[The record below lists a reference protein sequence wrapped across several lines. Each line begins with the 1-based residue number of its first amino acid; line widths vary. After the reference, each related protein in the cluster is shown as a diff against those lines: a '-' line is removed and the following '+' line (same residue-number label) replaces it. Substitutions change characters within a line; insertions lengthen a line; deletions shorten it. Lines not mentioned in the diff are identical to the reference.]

1 MTEISAK
8 KFIENLANEM
18 GLEFFGAVKVGPEK
32 DFRYFE
38 RWINQNKHADMKF
51 LENYV
56 ELREDPSLL
65 ISNAKTA
72 LVFGMPYY
80 QGYKHSVKFYDT
92 PKVAQYA
99 KLKDYHKLLKKFLE
113 EISRRLM
120 EQYNSELTYKVAV
133 DSVPILERA
142 LAAKTRLGFIGKNTC
157 YIHPQKGSFFLL
169 GRNYYR

>member
-1 MTEISAK
+1 
-8 KFIENLANEM
+8 M
-18 GLEFFGAVKVGPEK
+18 GLLKSDQKK

-56 ELREDPSLL
+56 ELREDPRKLFESQ
-65 ISNAKTA
+65 TA

-120 EQYNSELTYKVAV
+120 EQYNSELH
-133 DSVPILERA
+133 I
-142 LAAKTRLGFIGKNTC
+142 
-157 YIHPQKGSFFLL
+157 
-169 GRNYYR
+169 